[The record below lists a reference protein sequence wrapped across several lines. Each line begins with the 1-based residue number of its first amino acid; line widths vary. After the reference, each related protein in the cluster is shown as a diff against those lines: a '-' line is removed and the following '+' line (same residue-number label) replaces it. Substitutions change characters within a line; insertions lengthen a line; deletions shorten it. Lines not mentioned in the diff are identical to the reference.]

1 MEVEERELE
10 ILDEGRENTEEVN
23 ACCSGATSRA

>member
-1 MEVEERELE
+1 MKTEQLELE

-23 ACCSGATSRA
+23 ACCSGSQGRA